1 MYATSKSSHTP
12 KGHNIVRDEPVIVHL
27 LKPIGADIFE
37 DDAQQVF
44 LQYFTA
50 QRSSRIEVI
59 WDISLAV

>member
-27 LKPIGADIFE
+27 KPIGADIFE
-37 DDAQQVF
+37 DDAHQVF
-44 LQYFTA
+44 LQYVTA